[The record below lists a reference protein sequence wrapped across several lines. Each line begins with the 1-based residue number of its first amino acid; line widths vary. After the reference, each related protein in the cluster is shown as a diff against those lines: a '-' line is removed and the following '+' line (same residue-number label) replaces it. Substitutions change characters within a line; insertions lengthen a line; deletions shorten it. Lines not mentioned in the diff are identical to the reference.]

1 MSFFDHYLPEPSLRC
16 PACNA
21 PLVDWQG
28 TDGPNGLF
36 VWKQGGRPPVD
47 QLADGEGRLDDNAR
61 AALHLPNA
69 FRMYTA
75 CCSKR
80 FFVEAIG
87 RAPNGIWSSTELI
100 TVNNAQ
106 RDKDERME
114 DFKARLRWLQGGR
127 H

>member
-1 MSFFDHYLPEPSLRC
+1 MSLFDFYTPDPPLRC

-21 PLVDWQG
+21 PLADWQG
-28 TDGPNGLF
+28 TGGPNGLF
-36 VWKQGGRPPVD
+36 VWQQGVRPPTG
-47 QLADGEGRLDDNAR
+47 QLLEGEGRLEDSAR
-61 AALHLPNA
+61 AALFLPNV
-69 FRMYTA
+69 FKIRTS
-75 CCSKR
+75 CCSSR

-87 RAPNGIWSSTELI
+87 RAPNGTWTSTELV
-100 TVNNAQ
+100 TVDNAQ